1 MKKVARQFVAD
12 KDILKYLK
20 FIKNRNLQYSF
31 WQDKNYFY
39 ISKQKELA
47 EKAKILE
54 SDLSFSTE
62 WKFKNLTERF
72 VKEQKIINNF
82 LRYRRYVTELGRLF
96 RYPNCCINFYTNCW
110 KEHIINPAKW
120 NEEKMIGFDKRFENN
135 VVSYN
140 PEKINILGISKEIE
154 ETLKKGNKLENSKN
168 YVKIFWDNQ
177 LIFRYKKKSPEEC
190 FVLCFY

>member
-47 EKAKILE
+47 EKAMKIETEISKMNLNQFNFDE
-54 SDLSFSTE
+54 FSMLTR
-62 WKFKNLTERF
+62 KLGNLF
-72 VKEQKIINNF
+72 C
-82 LRYRRYVTELGRLF
+82 
-96 RYPNCCINFYTNCW
+96 YPDCCIDFYIQCW